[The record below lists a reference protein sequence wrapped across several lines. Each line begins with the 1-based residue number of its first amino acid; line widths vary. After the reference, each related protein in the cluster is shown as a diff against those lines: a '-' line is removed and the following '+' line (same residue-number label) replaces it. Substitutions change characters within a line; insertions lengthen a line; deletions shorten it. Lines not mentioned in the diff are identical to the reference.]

1 MSIFLEIAA
10 QYAMADA
17 VFADA
22 ERQAYQADDEAAFDN
37 AGRARQRNDQAYFL
51 YLFTRFEAEVNT
63 SIETLLSGR
72 LSSTAAWSERRIWQ
86 AWSRSPVRDI
96 AFLSK
101 MEVLTDKGRND
112 YATARQYYE
121 GRNTIAHGQD
131 WEVQFFLPTVAQN
144 MDEIAQRW
152 VRI

>member
-17 VFADA
+17 VFADVMQ
-22 ERQAYQADDEAAFDN
+22 QALEADDDAAFDN
-37 AGRARQRNDQAYFL
+37 ADRARQRNDQAYFL
-51 YLFTRFEAEVNT
+51 YLFTRFEAEVNA
-63 SIETLLSGR
+63 SIQTLLSGR
-72 LSSTAAWSERRIWQ
+72 ISSTAAWSERRIWQ
-86 AWSRSPVRDI
+86 AWSRSPIRDI

-101 MEVLTDKGRND
+101 VEVLGDKGHND
-112 YATARQYYE
+112 YATTKQYYE
-121 GRNTIAHGQD
+121 GRNTIAHGED
-131 WEVQFFLPTVAQN
+131 WTVQFFLPTVAQN

>member
-1 MSIFLEIAA
+1 MSIFLEIAT
-10 QYAMADA
+10 QYAVADG

-22 ERQAYQADDEAAFDN
+22 EQHAYQADDDAAFDN
-37 AGRARQRNDQAYFL
+37 ARRARQRNDQAYFL

-72 LSSTAAWSERRIWQ
+72 LSFTAAWSERRIWQ

-112 YATARQYYE
+112 YATAKQYYE

-131 WEVQFFLPTVAQN
+131 WEVQFFLPTVAQV

-152 VRI
+152 MRI